1 MSSTYLVT
9 GGAGF
14 IGSHLTDALL
24 AQGHTVVVLD
34 DLSTGDRARLAAAWP
49 NPKLRFVRG
58 SALDARLVDELAGR
72 CGHVI
77 HLAAADVRPVLA
89 AALRHG
95 RPLLLAGPAD
105 DGALALAHHREHGLP
120 VTVARLFDTVGPRES
135 PAHGTLVP
143 RLAAQAV
150 AGQPLT
156 VHGDGSRRHRL
167 THVTDVVDALLRL
180 LARPDA
186 AGGTFDVARSEETT
200 AADLARTVVERSG
213 SPSPLR
219 CVPYETEDGAEAEVP
234 YEADAPDTRA
244 LRALTGWAPRAGIE
258 EMVDAALVDAG
269 GAGGGFPGPAAPMS
283 FPPTAQMSFPPA
295 APMSFPPTPARA

>member
-72 CGHVI
+72 CDHAI

-105 DGALALAHHREHGLP
+105 DRALALAHHREHGLP
-120 VTVARLFDTVGPRES
+120 VTVVRLFDTVGPRES
-135 PAHGTLVP
+135 SAHGTLMP

-200 AADLARTVVERSG
+200 AADLAHAVVERSG

-219 CVPYETEDGAEAEVP
+219 FVPYETEAEAEVP
-234 YEADAPDTRA
+234 YETDAPDTRA

-258 EMVDAALVDAG
+258 EMVDAALL
-269 GAGGGFPGPAAPMS
+269 
-283 FPPTAQMSFPPA
+283 
-295 APMSFPPTPARA
+295 